1 MMISGLKF
9 LLAAANLETAPT
21 QSVPNPTAQMLQT
34 VLLMGGMVLL
44 MWLML
49 FRPQQKRAKEL
60 AAMLK
65 TLRPGD
71 KIVTTSGIV
80 GVVLSLKDK
89 TVSIRSSDAKLE
101 ILKSAVTEVSERS
114 GESTPS

>member
-1 MMISGLKF
+1 MILSGLKF
-9 LLAAANLETAPT
+9 LLADTAPT
-21 QSVPNPTAQMLQT
+21 QTVPNPTAQMLQT
-34 VLLMGGMVLL
+34 VLLMGGMVLM
-44 MWLML
+44 MWLLL

-71 KIVTTSGIV
+71 KIVTGSGIV

-89 TVSIRSSDAKLE
+89 TVSIRSSDAKIE
-101 ILKSAVTEVSERS
+101 ILKSAVTEVTERS
-114 GESTPS
+114 GESGPS

>member
-1 MMISGLKF
+1 MTLSGLKF
-9 LLAAANLETAPT
+9 LLADPAAT
-21 QSVPNPTAQMLQT
+21 QTVPNPTAQMLQT
-34 VLLMGGMVLL
+34 VLLMGGMVLM

-65 TLRPGD
+65 ALRPGD
-71 KIVTTSGIV
+71 KIVTASGIV

-89 TVSIRSSDAKLE
+89 TVSIRSNDAKLE
-101 ILKSAVTEVSERS
+101 ILKSAVTEVDRT
-114 GESTPS
+114 GESSPS

>member
-1 MMISGLKF
+1 MISGLKF
-9 LLAAANLETAPT
+9 LLAAADLETVPKQT
-21 QSVPNPTAQMLQT
+21 VPNPTAQMLQT
-34 VLLMGGMVLL
+34 VLIMGGMSLM

-71 KIVTTSGIV
+71 KIVTASGIV